1 MSLVETEWLEKNL
14 DSVKIIDCSWHMP
27 QTKRNG
33 FDEYKK
39 QHIPNTIFFDL
50 DDNSKKNT
58 NLPHMLIEINNW
70 EKIISKMGIKNDD
83 KIIIYDNSDV
93 ISSCRCWFNFIYF
106 GHDPKLIHV
115 LNGGLKKWIK
125 EKRKITND
133 STDIQISN
141 YKSFEKKELVKNKKL
156 IDENINTQKF
166 KVIDARSKERFEGKV
181 SEPRKGLRSGNIKN
195 SFCIPFNLCLNDDKT
210 FKNKEELKNVFQ
222 SCLKNINEKNIV
234 FSCGSGVTACVL
246 ALAFSLINDVT
257 SSLGSIWPVGG
268 RLAEASAMSTRG
280 FVTSMWWVKYSATSS
295 EKTDHVQARSA
306 VFEID

>member
-39 QHIPNTIFFDL
+39 QHIPKAIFFDL
-50 DDNSKKNT
+50 DNNSRKNT

-70 EKIISKMGIKNDD
+70 EKIVSKMGIKNND

-106 GHDPKLIHV
+106 GHDPKLIHI

-125 EKRKITND
+125 EKRKITNNL
-133 STDIQISN
+133 TDIQISN
-141 YKSFEKKELVKNKKL
+141 YKSFEKKELVKNKQL
-156 IDENINTQKF
+156 IDENINIQKF
-166 KVIDARSKERFEGKV
+166 KVIDARSKERFQGKV

-195 SFCIPFNLCLNDDKT
+195 SFCIPFNLCLNEDKT
-210 FKNKEELKNVFQ
+210 FKNKEELKNIFQ
-222 SCLKNINEKNIV
+222 TCLKNINEKNIV

-246 ALAFSLINDVT
+246 ALAYSLINDKYHPCIYD
-257 SSLGSIWPVGG
+257 GSW
-268 RLAEASAMSTRG
+268 AEYG
-280 FVTSMWWVKYSATSS
+280 
-295 EKTDHVQARSA
+295 
-306 VFEID
+306 II

>member
-14 DSVKIIDCSWHMP
+14 DNVKIIDCSWHMP

-50 DDNSKKNT
+50 DDNSKKNI

-70 EKIISKMGIKNDD
+70 EKVVSKMGIKNDD

-133 STDIQISN
+133 LTNIQISN
-141 YKSFEKKELVKNKKL
+141 YKSFEKKELVKNKQL

-246 ALAFSLINDVT
+246 ALAYSLINDKY
-257 SSLGSIWPVGG
+257 LPCIYDGSW
-268 RLAEASAMSTRG
+268 AEYG
-280 FVTSMWWVKYSATSS
+280 
-295 EKTDHVQARSA
+295 
-306 VFEID
+306 II